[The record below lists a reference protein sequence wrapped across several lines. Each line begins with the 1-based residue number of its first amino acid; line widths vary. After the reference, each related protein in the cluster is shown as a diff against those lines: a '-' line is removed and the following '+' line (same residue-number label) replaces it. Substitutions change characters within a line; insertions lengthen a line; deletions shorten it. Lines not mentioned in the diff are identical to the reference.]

1 MRRVIMME
9 GDVGEDSTPLLDTFQ
24 EIAQGQTKITVA
36 QVKVCSTFRTSYLA
50 LHTHTHSRS
59 RGILTICM
67 HSCYDCGLELHRHMF
82 CWCSAKELVYQL
94 VDKLVQQVSTEAST
108 QN

>member
-36 QVKVCSTFRTSYLA
+36 QVKVCSTFRTSCLA
-50 LHTHTHSRS
+50 YTHSP
-59 RGILTICM
+59 GILTTCM
-67 HSCYDCGLELHRHMF
+67 HSCLELHRHMF
-82 CWCSAKELVYQL
+82 CGCTAKELVYQL
-94 VDKLVQQVSTEAST
+94 VDKLMQQVSTEAST